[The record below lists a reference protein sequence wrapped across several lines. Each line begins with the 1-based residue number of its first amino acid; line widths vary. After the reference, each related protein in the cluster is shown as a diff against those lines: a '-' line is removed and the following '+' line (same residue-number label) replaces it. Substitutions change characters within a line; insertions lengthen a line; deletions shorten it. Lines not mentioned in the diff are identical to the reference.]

1 MFLTVAVNYG
11 NQGAAN
17 SRAPFQSHGGL
28 EAAAPCFFL
37 KDFREAPVFPS

>member
-1 MFLTVAVNYG
+1 MFLTVAAKHG
-11 NQGAAN
+11 NQGAAV
-17 SRAPFQSHGGL
+17 SRPPFQSHGGL

>member
-1 MFLTVAVNYG
+1 MFLTVAANHG
-11 NQGAAN
+11 NQGAAV
-17 SRAPFQSHGGL
+17 SRPPFHSHGGL

>member
-1 MFLTVAVNYG
+1 MFLTVAANHG
-11 NQGAAN
+11 NQGALV
-17 SRAPFQSHGGL
+17 SRPPFQSHGGL